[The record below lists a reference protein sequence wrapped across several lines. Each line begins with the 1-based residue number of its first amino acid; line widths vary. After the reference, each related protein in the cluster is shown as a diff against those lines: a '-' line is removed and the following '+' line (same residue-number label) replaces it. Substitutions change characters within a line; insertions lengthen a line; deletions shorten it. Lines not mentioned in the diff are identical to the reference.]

1 MAIGSLIP
9 ICGEQF
15 FVFKIHIFM
24 HYLGFAQERSTHML
38 GGNSWIP
45 SNNIKHPS
53 GKKDAVS
60 VYQGLFTSYLRCYSL
75 APGMFGGHFHFKQP
89 LENHCVRRR

>member
-1 MAIGSLIP
+1 
-9 ICGEQF
+9 
-15 FVFKIHIFM
+15 M

-45 SNNIKHPS
+45 SNIHQEKRML
-53 GKKDAVS
+53 
-60 VYQGLFTSYLRCYSL
+60 YQGLFTSYLRCYSS
-75 APGMFGGHFHFKQP
+75 APGMFGGHFHLKQP